1 MLILPTLF
9 LCDVFARFPLTFVSI
24 LSWYLQSGRLVFKSP
39 WSRSWNSKSASDL
52 VKIKNRSRKWS
63 HKLDE
68 NRVGRMR
75 TLPVSSDSSYDYDA
89 YDPVKTKLSE
99 SQAEAE
105 EPTNHIAGFIL
116 RLTFTTPTPTIQFSL
131 NHKHRSH
138 KRRRKKM
145 EPF

>member
-68 NRVGRMR
+68 NGVGRMR

-99 SQAEAE
+99 FASRSGR
-105 EPTNHIAGFIL
+105 TNQSHCRVYSSAYVYDSDN
-116 RLTFTTPTPTIQFSL
+116 PVFSE
-131 NHKHRSH
+131 S
-138 KRRRKKM
+138 
-145 EPF
+145 